1 MVKKIIA
8 IAMGVGLMAGAA
20 VPAFA
25 QTGPN
30 PNAKLQVQE
39 NVRNLSQQLF
49 TFANTVQAR
58 PGDRLE
64 YQIVVRSTGTDIAK
78 GVYAK
83 VVLPS
88 RLGYAGNF
96 KINGSAVSGNP
107 VVESVPIGDI
117 PAGQTKTLTFEGLV
131 ASANS
136 FENQSTSLISTV
148 TIFSADA
155 ATTGSAIVMASRDGT
170 PTDVSTAGFFEPW
183 MIAAVVSVLLLFFAS
198 YALLFKYYISNHIV
212 KSAYATRTDRKLA
225 RMIEKIKKTEGGKL
239 GKA

>member
-30 PNAKLQVQE
+30 PNAKLQVQQ

-49 TFANTVQAR
+49 AFSNSVQAR

-64 YQIVVRSTGTDIAK
+64 YQIVVRSTGTDIAR

-88 RLGYAGNF
+88 RIGYAANF
-96 KINGSAVSGNP
+96 KINGASVSGNP
-107 VVESVPIGDI
+107 VIESVPIGDI
-117 PAGQTKTLTFEGLV
+117 PAGQIKTLTFEGLV
-131 ASANS
+131 ASANA
-136 FENQSTSLISTV
+136 FDTPSTSLIATV
-148 TIFSADA
+148 TIFSTDA
-155 ATTGSAIVMASRDGT
+155 ATTGSAIVMANRDGV

-183 MIAAVVSVLLLFFAS
+183 MIAAVASVLMLFLAS
-198 YALLFKYYISNHIV
+198 YALLFRYYISNNIV

-225 RMIEKIKKTEGGKL
+225 KMIERIKKTEGKFGKV
-239 GKA
+239 